1 MSDYKIKPY
10 AYPVTTGTPRV
21 GVQPSVSKPAAAAE
35 TLSFQ
40 EILKQGLAHKNSL
53 AFSKHAVNRAAERNI
68 SLSEGNLERLHEGVR
83 LAGQKG
89 LKEPLILVD
98 KTAFIVSVT
107 NNTVITT
114 VEENELKGSVF
125 TNIDGT
131 VIV

>member
-1 MSDYKIKPY
+1 MNDYDLKSY
-10 AYPVTTGTPRV
+10 AYPVITGTPRV
-21 GVQPSVSKPAAAAE
+21 PSQQTASKPAAAAE
-35 TLSFQ
+35 SPSFQ
-40 EILKQGLAHKNSL
+40 EILKQGLAQKNSL

-68 SLSEGNLERLHEGVR
+68 SLSGGNLERLNEGVR

-89 LKEPLILVD
+89 LKAPLILVD